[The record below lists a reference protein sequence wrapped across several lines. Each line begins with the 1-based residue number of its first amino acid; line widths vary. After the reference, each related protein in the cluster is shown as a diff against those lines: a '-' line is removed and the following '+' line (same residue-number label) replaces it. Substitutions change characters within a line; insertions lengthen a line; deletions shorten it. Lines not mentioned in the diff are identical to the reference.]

1 MSCLMFFC
9 LAEWHFSSFMEIFH
23 LLWRFYGGSKSVIT
37 QLWKLISK
45 NHQLFILIII
55 IIFIKGFHGTLS
67 WYSYYKWICW
77 AILSGLLQFNN
88 NNDLFLLQLVC
99 GLPTL
104 IFSDAKGN
112 IRSNVDITLK
122 YLKLG
127 TKRLTS
133 ISDLFAAIN
142 ILQNLQKIYESISM
156 ALNNNFQFKL
166 LSWC

>member
-1 MSCLMFFC
+1 MVRCPDTLITNEF
-9 LAEWHFSSFMEIFH
+9 AEPYYLGCFNLTTTMIC
-23 LLWRFYGGSKSVIT
+23 
-37 QLWKLISK
+37 
-45 NHQLFILIII
+45 
-55 IIFIKGFHGTLS
+55 
-67 WYSYYKWICW
+67 SYY
-77 AILSGLLQFNN
+77 SQYVDF
-88 NNDLFLLQLVC
+88 
-99 GLPTL
+99 PTL

-166 LSWC
+166 LS